1 MNLPKLIINSRVNA
15 IICDMAGTTVN
26 EGGIIYKTL
35 YNTIKNFNLKIGDES
50 EIEQWHGANKYEVL
64 DHYLRR
70 THHSGTY
77 FRELQPKLHK
87 KLNENLLESYSNPN
101 NISLIH
107 EDLPK
112 HFNSL
117 REKNVKI
124 FLNTGYP
131 IDIQESIIKTL
142 NMDEFIDDYISSE
155 EVVKGR
161 PKSYMIDAL
170 LKRNYLFRKNV
181 IKIGDTPNDIKEGLN
196 AECLMSVGV
205 LTGAS
210 NYDVLR
216 RAYPNMIINSVMDIE
231 YE

>member
-1 MNLPKLIINSRVNA
+1 M
-15 IICDMAGTTVN
+15 
-26 EGGIIYKTL
+26 
-35 YNTIKNFNLKIGDES
+35 KIGKERD
-50 EIEQWHGANKYEVL
+50 IEKWHGANKYEVL
-64 DHYLRR
+64 DHYLRKI
-70 THHSGTY
+70 Y

-161 PKSYMIDAL
+161 PNSYMIDA
-170 LKRNYLFRKNV
+170 
-181 IKIGDTPNDIKEGLN
+181 
-196 AECLMSVGV
+196 
-205 LTGAS
+205 
-210 NYDVLR
+210 
-216 RAYPNMIINSVMDIE
+216 
-231 YE
+231 